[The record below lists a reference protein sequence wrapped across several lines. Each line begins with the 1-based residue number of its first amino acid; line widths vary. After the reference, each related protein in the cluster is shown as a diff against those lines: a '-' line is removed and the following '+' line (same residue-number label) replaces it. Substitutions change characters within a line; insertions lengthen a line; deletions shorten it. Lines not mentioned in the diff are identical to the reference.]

1 MQSRNSIAGTGTT
14 RTQAKIKATEE
25 EIFEL
30 NKYLSLKFKNGSLKV
45 NGTHAYRYNQ
55 AKLLNVKDKLFIRTK
70 ALTRV

>member
-45 NGTHAYRYNQ
+45 NGTYS
-55 AKLLNVKDKLFIRTK
+55 
-70 ALTRV
+70 